1 MRSLVYVLTAMAVM
15 ALAFWAY
22 RENYRT
28 QAALDNVQRLNR
40 AIGSLREQL
49 AMQNAEWA
57 YLNRPER
64 LRELAALNYDRLG
77 LGPLAPEQFGQIDQ
91 VSYPEMVL
99 PDIVLPDELFQEI
112 MAEADRPAQT
122 AAPTLPVEDAAAA
135 PAVPEALDAQDAQGA
150 EAGQ

>member
-122 AAPTLPVEDAAAA
+122 AAPTLPVEDVAAA
-135 PAVPEALDAQDAQGA
+135 PAVPEALDAQDP